1 MLNYIGKMKQN
12 FKKILLQH
20 GQMNQCDNFAEF
32 ELDFWLVLLVGVG
45 VGPKGLAE
53 AWMSGLV

>member
-1 MLNYIGKMKQN
+1 MREKWSL
-12 FKKILLQH
+12 ILLQH
-20 GQMNQCDNFAEF
+20 GQMNQCEDFVVF
-32 ELDFWLVLLVGVG
+32 ELVFWLVLLVCVG